1 MLIVNKNF
9 LDINSSMNLLREMFD
24 SKKNEGK
31 SRNKAAEFLGI
42 DPNSVSRHMSSNDLG
57 IQTLLKYAEYL
68 ECDLSDL
75 INKPVTRQV
84 NGYVKNNQIY
94 MYTSDEERPTLKI
107 KSALTSWWRDKK
119 TILIINKN
127 DVNGLYYNDISL
139 FSAWRSPHTI
149 KQKDRGL
156 WQTSDGY
163 QNGLIQNY
171 SNEIDKFL
179 TTPFMPTTS
188 SWNAVKVLRF
198 AKWLADYG
206 SETFID

>member
-1 MLIVNKNF
+1 MNINF
-9 LDINSSMNLLREMFD
+9 DMTLLKEMFRQ
-24 SKKNEGK
+24 KRGEGK
-31 SRNKAAEFLGI
+31 SQNEAAEFLGI
-42 DPNSVSRHMSSNDLG
+42 DHRSVSRHMSSPDLS
-57 IQTLLKYAEYL
+57 IKTLLKYAEYL
-68 ECDLSDL
+68 ECDVTELVNEP
-75 INKPVTRQV
+75 ITRQV
-84 NGYVKNNQIY
+84 NGYVKSNQIY

-156 WQTSDGY
+156 WQTKEGY

-171 SNEIDKFL
+171 SHEIDKFL

-206 SETFID
+206 AETFTD

>member
-9 LDINSSMNLLREMFD
+9 LNINSSMNLLRDMFD
-24 SKKNEGK
+24 SKKSEGK

-57 IQTLLKYAEYL
+57 IQTLLKYSEYL

-75 INKPVTRQV
+75 ITEPVTRQV
-84 NGYVKNNQIY
+84 NGYVKNNQVF

-156 WQTSDGY
+156 WQTRDGY

-171 SNEIDKFL
+171 SSEIDKFL
-179 TTPFMPTTS
+179 TTPFMPSSS

>member
-1 MLIVNKNF
+1 MFIVNKNY
-9 LDINSSMNLLREMFD
+9 LDINGRVNLLRNMFD
-24 SKKNEGK
+24 QKKVQGK

-57 IQTLLKYAEYL
+57 MQTLLKYSEYL
-68 ECDLSDL
+68 ECDLIDL
-75 INKPVTRQV
+75 INEPITRQI
-84 NGYVKNNQIY
+84 NGYVKNNQIF
-94 MYTSDEERPTLKI
+94 MFKSEEERPTIKI
-107 KSALTSWWRDKK
+107 KSASTSWWRDKK
-119 TILIINKN
+119 KLLIINKN

-139 FSAWRSPHTI
+139 FSAWRTPHSI

-156 WQTSDGY
+156 WQTSEGY
-163 QNGLIQNY
+163 QSGLIQNY
-171 SNEIDKFL
+171 NHEIDKFL
-179 TTPFMPTTS
+179 TTPFMPSSS